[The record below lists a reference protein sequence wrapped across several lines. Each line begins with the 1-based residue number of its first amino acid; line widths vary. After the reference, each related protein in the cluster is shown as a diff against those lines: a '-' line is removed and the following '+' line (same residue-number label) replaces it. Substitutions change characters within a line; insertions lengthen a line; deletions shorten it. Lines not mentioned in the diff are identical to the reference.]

1 MKNLLTDLRN
11 STFYISSYTFPV
23 RKKFVIILFV
33 VIAVTLAALWTFE
46 SRSAS
51 RKQAESDFKIGYL
64 YEKGIGVP
72 LDPAEAFKWYKKAA
86 DAGLAEAQYNL
97 GVLYY
102 NGIGVQRD
110 HTEAL
115 NWFLKAAKQGIPE
128 AQFNS
133 ANAFR
138 SGDGTDRDYVKAKD
152 WYLKAARQGYAP
164 AQFNLAALHENGE
177 GTSQDYG
184 EAFKW
189 LLLADKFGYP
199 PASKY
204 LQTFA
209 PDLKPE
215 QRIRI
220 GEEADRIYSSIPKP
234 VVPRSITG
242 SVLDM
247 VQR

>member
-72 LDPAEAFKWYKKAA
+72 LD
-86 DAGLAEAQYNL
+86 LAEAQYNL

-102 NGIGVQRD
+102 NGIGVKRD

-177 GTSQDYG
+177 VTSQDYG